1 MGLFNQEQ
9 EKEVSSGAVIGYVLI
24 GFAVV
29 LVIAF
34 LIFAATKKL
43 GKDDSNKGDNPQ
55 PLIETEAETPEA
67 EAETPE
73 AETDDSDS
81 ETGAETGVEQEES
94 EPVSKAETRVE
105 ELEDSKQE

>member
-1 MGLFNQEQ
+1 MGLFKQEQ

-55 PLIETEAETPEA
+55 PLIETEAEV
-67 EAETPE
+67 
-73 AETDDSDS
+73 DDSDATEENKETENKEATELES
-81 ETGAETGVEQEES
+81 GAGTEVGQEESVPAETGAE
-94 EPVSKAETRVE
+94 
-105 ELEDSKQE
+105 